1 MFENVPR
8 RRSWPQRELNPCLD
22 RERVASLPLD
32 DGAKWSQRDS
42 NPCFRL
48 ERAASSPLDDGT
60 IGRPAGAV
68 NYSDSRKPVP
78 IASWIVPRDALRRP
92 PWVREIYLET
102 RVAVLRVRGSSRR
115 TLRPAPLGTSRPL
128 RRTPRIP
135 SLCANRAPAC
145 GRTPERRS
153 SEPRWNRVLSPFL
166 NRSKKRL
173 SNSLTPVRLHNPKL
187 RDEWDQCGL
196 LPCTTAPIVSPRSRR
211 TTSPAR
217 PRPA

>member
-1 MFENVPR
+1 MFVNVPR

-60 IGRPAGAV
+60 IGRPARAV

-102 RVAVLRVRGSSRR
+102 RLFSGFEDLHV
-115 TLRPAPLGTSRPL
+115 
-128 RRTPRIP
+128 
-135 SLCANRAPAC
+135 
-145 GRTPERRS
+145 ER
-153 SEPRWNRVLSPFL
+153 F
-166 NRSKKRL
+166 
-173 SNSLTPVRLHNPKL
+173 
-187 RDEWDQCGL
+187 GL
-196 LPCTTAPIVSPRSRR
+196 LPWEHPVHYAEPLESHRCVPTERRRAVGPQSDGAQNRDGTAFSRLSSTVRRSASP
-211 TTSPAR
+211 TP
-217 PRPA
+217 